1 MDPSHFKLLRKAR
14 PGAAYREGLFFF
26 LFRRDCG
33 WNRIGFGHPSAQ
45 IHLPAAIG
53 TKRALFWR
61 WGAATNRAALAARF
75 FLGLSHAAPL
85 VFVVGLMPRSA
96 IPAHAL

>member
-26 LFRRDCG
+26 LFWRDCG

-53 TKRALFWR
+53 TKGALFWR

-75 FLGLSHAAPL
+75 FLGVSHAASL
-85 VFVVGLMPRSA
+85 VFVAGLKRRSA
-96 IPAHAL
+96 IPAHAQ